1 MRKGLRR
8 IEHIICTILTLTAV
22 LICGCVQKEEFIKN
36 ISVTIAD
43 SLFFTPSVSA
53 TRVKAGDDLT
63 VTLEMLHGYE
73 FVSCDYENYSVMPV
87 GLGAV
92 KLTLHDIC
100 VPSRVT
106 VTTQLR
112 QTDNSREEINCS
124 VSYNLN
130 GGDYEGKSELTY
142 NYTLT
147 EHLRPNTW
155 NGQGIKKDGYTIIGW
170 NTQSDGNGEHIGLGS
185 RVTVGDGENITL
197 YAEWVKWLPEEDFL
211 YRTHPDGTAAVTG
224 YRGDGNEEM
233 FVIPAEIDGY
243 AINEI
248 AGSLTTNIPCGKI
261 ISPVLVLPDTI
272 TSISGGAF
280 TNSAFREIYFFD
292 NIEFIADNSFPY
304 NITTYHINAA
314 LAPRYQAVNN
324 STYYADCVDRLIT
337 TGDKKQII
345 FFAGCSTAYGINSPM
360 VQAAA
365 GEDYAVCNLGVNGD
379 INGAFQLEVILHY
392 ISEGDILVHTPEVMS
407 APQLMSSFYL
417 DGRAFIM
424 CEGNYDLLSIPDFSE
439 SDLIFKKELDTLVS
453 DKVKVVYVLSD
464 EKKEGYESGFIGAEL
479 LQKYVSGDYTV
490 MMCGP
495 QAMYAFA
502 DKELASLG
510 LPLRRIKKEANCVG
524 LRDAEAKSY
533 TLTVH
538 IGFDTYT
545 VPADARETILT
556 ALERAGLKVPSKCRA
571 GGCGFCH
578 SKLVS
583 GSFSIAGQDKRR
595 LADAKFGYIHPCCS
609 YPDSDMELIVPK
621 A

>member
-1 MRKGLRR
+1 MPFTFKKQIFGFMDLLRFKKLVPNRRKMLENGSPAALPKSYRVNDTAK
-8 IEHIICTILTLTAV
+8 ILHPGYQSAKLVAIAQNTADTKTYTFETEHPLYFRAGQYLTL
-22 LICGCVQKEEFIKN
+22 GCKI
-36 ISVTIAD
+36 
-43 SLFFTPSVSA
+43 
-53 TRVKAGDDLT
+53 
-63 VTLEMLHGYE
+63 
-73 FVSCDYENYSVMPV
+73 
-87 GLGAV
+87 
-92 KLTLHDIC
+92 
-100 VPSRVT
+100 
-106 VTTQLR
+106 
-112 QTDNSREEINCS
+112 
-124 VSYNLN
+124 
-130 GGDYEGKSELTY
+130 GKSEVSRPYAISSSPKEALSCRVSLTV
-142 NYTLT
+142 
-147 EHLRPNTW
+147 
-155 NGQGIKKDGYTIIGW
+155 KKCGFFSGYLFD
-170 NTQSDGNGEHIGLGS
+170 SAA
-185 RVTVGDGENITL
+185 VGDSFVLGDPSGEFCYEPVKDVDHVVVIAGGSGITPF
-197 YAEWVKWLPEEDFL
+197 YSMAQAVA
-211 YRTHPDGTAAVTG
+211 DGTN
-224 YRGDGNEEM
+224 RHK
-233 FVIPAEIDGY
+233 
-243 AINEI
+243 
-248 AGSLTTNIPCGKI
+248 LTIFY
-261 ISPVLVLPDTI
+261 
-272 TSISGGAF
+272 GAR
-280 TNSAFREIYFFD
+280 T
-292 NIEFIADNSFPY
+292 
-304 NITTYHINAA
+304 
-314 LAPRYQAVNN
+314 
-324 STYYADCVDRLIT
+324 
-337 TGDKKQII
+337 
-345 FFAGCSTAYGINSPM
+345 
-360 VQAAA
+360 
-365 GEDYAVCNLGVNGD
+365 
-379 INGAFQLEVILHY
+379 
-392 ISEGDILVHTPEVMS
+392 
-407 APQLMSSFYL
+407 
-417 DGRAFIM
+417 
-424 CEGNYDLLSIPDFSE
+424 E

>member
-1 MRKGLRR
+1 MPFTFKKQIFGFMDLLRFKKLVPNRRKMLENGSPAALPKSYRVNDTAKILHPGYQSAKLVAIAQNTADTKTYTFETER
-8 IEHIICTILTLTAV
+8 PLYFRAGQYLTL
-22 LICGCVQKEEFIKN
+22 GCKV
-36 ISVTIAD
+36 
-43 SLFFTPSVSA
+43 
-53 TRVKAGDDLT
+53 
-63 VTLEMLHGYE
+63 
-73 FVSCDYENYSVMPV
+73 
-87 GLGAV
+87 
-92 KLTLHDIC
+92 
-100 VPSRVT
+100 
-106 VTTQLR
+106 
-112 QTDNSREEINCS
+112 
-124 VSYNLN
+124 
-130 GGDYEGKSELTY
+130 GKSEVSRPYAISSSPKEALSGRVSLTV
-142 NYTLT
+142 
-147 EHLRPNTW
+147 
-155 NGQGIKKDGYTIIGW
+155 KKCGFFSGYLFD
-170 NTQSDGNGEHIGLGS
+170 SAA
-185 RVTVGDGENITL
+185 VGDSFVLGDPSGEFCYEPVKDADHVVAIAGGSGITPF
-197 YAEWVKWLPEEDFL
+197 YSMAQAVA
-211 YRTHPDGTAAVTG
+211 DGTN
-224 YRGDGNEEM
+224 RHK
-233 FVIPAEIDGY
+233 
-243 AINEI
+243 
-248 AGSLTTNIPCGKI
+248 LTIFY
-261 ISPVLVLPDTI
+261 
-272 TSISGGAF
+272 GAR
-280 TNSAFREIYFFD
+280 T
-292 NIEFIADNSFPY
+292 
-304 NITTYHINAA
+304 
-314 LAPRYQAVNN
+314 
-324 STYYADCVDRLIT
+324 
-337 TGDKKQII
+337 
-345 FFAGCSTAYGINSPM
+345 
-360 VQAAA
+360 
-365 GEDYAVCNLGVNGD
+365 
-379 INGAFQLEVILHY
+379 
-392 ISEGDILVHTPEVMS
+392 
-407 APQLMSSFYL
+407 
-417 DGRAFIM
+417 
-424 CEGNYDLLSIPDFSE
+424 E

>member
-1 MRKGLRR
+1 MPFTFKKQIFGFMDLLRFKKLVPNRRKMLENGSPASLPKSYRVNDTAKILHPGYQGAKLVAIAQNTADTKTYTFETER
-8 IEHIICTILTLTAV
+8 PLYFRAGQYLTL
-22 LICGCVQKEEFIKN
+22 GCKV
-36 ISVTIAD
+36 
-43 SLFFTPSVSA
+43 
-53 TRVKAGDDLT
+53 
-63 VTLEMLHGYE
+63 
-73 FVSCDYENYSVMPV
+73 
-87 GLGAV
+87 
-92 KLTLHDIC
+92 
-100 VPSRVT
+100 
-106 VTTQLR
+106 
-112 QTDNSREEINCS
+112 
-124 VSYNLN
+124 
-130 GGDYEGKSELTY
+130 GKSEVSRPYAISSSPKEALSCRVSLTV
-142 NYTLT
+142 
-147 EHLRPNTW
+147 
-155 NGQGIKKDGYTIIGW
+155 KKCGFFSGYLFDGAA
-170 NTQSDGNGEHIGLGS
+170 
-185 RVTVGDGENITL
+185 VGDSFVLGDPSGEFCYEPVKDADHVVAIAGGSGITPF
-197 YAEWVKWLPEEDFL
+197 YSMAQAVA
-211 YRTHPDGTAAVTG
+211 DGTN
-224 YRGDGNEEM
+224 RHK
-233 FVIPAEIDGY
+233 
-243 AINEI
+243 
-248 AGSLTTNIPCGKI
+248 LTIFY
-261 ISPVLVLPDTI
+261 
-272 TSISGGAF
+272 GAR
-280 TNSAFREIYFFD
+280 T
-292 NIEFIADNSFPY
+292 
-304 NITTYHINAA
+304 
-314 LAPRYQAVNN
+314 
-324 STYYADCVDRLIT
+324 
-337 TGDKKQII
+337 
-345 FFAGCSTAYGINSPM
+345 
-360 VQAAA
+360 
-365 GEDYAVCNLGVNGD
+365 
-379 INGAFQLEVILHY
+379 
-392 ISEGDILVHTPEVMS
+392 
-407 APQLMSSFYL
+407 
-417 DGRAFIM
+417 
-424 CEGNYDLLSIPDFSE
+424 E